1 METQLIPYQETSIG
15 VDINENDITLL
26 QNGAVIIRNKDSEIK
41 NINNSIKELRDHI
54 KKLKEERKKAET
66 AIIPIMAK
74 GEIDCLN
81 VNNGSIKYIEQVK
94 KSPINKKNLEKMLIS
109 FFTDEDHFNNLLN
122 IVSQNNIDL
131 AEKRTKYILKY
142 IDDNTQKKKT
152 ITLKGNFT

>member
-1 METQLIPYQETSIG
+1 
-15 VDINENDITLL
+15 
-26 QNGAVIIRNKDSEIK
+26 
-41 NINNSIKELRDHI
+41 
-54 KKLKEERKKAET
+54 
-66 AIIPIMAK
+66 
-74 GEIDCLN
+74 
-81 VNNGSIKYIEQVK
+81 
-94 KSPINKKNLEKMLIS
+94 MLIS